1 MTARRVE
8 TQLRLLGPV
17 DVWRDERSVNVVG
30 PKQRTLLA
38 LLVLQANRIVP
49 HDRLLTAL
57 WGGAIPATGRRLLH
71 NHLWSVRRLLDDAN
85 ALVGTPTG
93 YSLRLLP
100 GGSDLDVF
108 LTETT
113 AGRSA
118 MIGGDPAKASDHFRT
133 ALALWRGPALDGT
146 QPEFQ
151 AAEGS
156 SLEELRIAAVFN
168 RIEADLI
175 LKRHAELI
183 GELRLLVAEHPLH
196 EGFRG
201 QLMRA
206 FHRIGRTAEALEEFR
221 IARQHFREELGLDPG
236 EELARIHRSILAGGP
251 TAETTSEE
259 PIPSSS
265 VSPSPAAPPAT
276 AVPRQLPADIARFT
290 GREESLR
297 RLDLLLSVDRN
308 GASAVVIT
316 AITGT
321 PGIGKTA
328 LATRWGHR
336 VADRFPDG
344 QLYVNLHGY
353 SQGEPVTGTQALHQ
367 LLRGLGVATDQIP
380 HETDERASMYRSL
393 LADKRMLV
401 VLDNAAKPE
410 QIRPLLPGSSLCKVV
425 ITSRDSLRGLTATHD
440 VDTLTL
446 DLLSPDEAKAL
457 LVAVLGKDRVRDE
470 TDAVLELAHLCGYL
484 PLALRLAAAHL
495 VGQPTLPIADFT
507 ARLLRE
513 NRLTALDIEED
524 PHIGVRAAFTM
535 SYRGLPEPARR
546 TFRLLG
552 VHPGPDIGV
561 DEVIALTGSSIG
573 AVNAA
578 LNTLIGAHLVQHGT
592 DGRFV
597 VHDLVSLFAREQG
610 EAEDAEATRHGAL
623 IRLFDWYLHTA
634 RAAMNQVHADHSEIK
649 LVSEPPSRGIPAFDD
664 YGSATTWLDIE
675 YPALISAVNYAA
687 SHGWPGYAWQIAY
700 ALDYF
705 FYLRDR
711 TDDWLTVLRTALS
724 AVREAGDQHGEGR
737 ILNALGAANMFAG
750 KIDECLE
757 YQRQALDLSR
767 TIGDRKGEGYALG
780 RIGYSLLWTGGFRQ
794 AMESCL
800 EAIGLFQRLDDEQ
813 GEVTAMFTL
822 GIAHLRLGRPL
833 EALRCLE
840 RCLAFDRK
848 TENQND
854 EAYTLAILGEVHE
867 ILNDLETAL
876 EFQKQS
882 ILLNRA
888 VGNRRFEANAMS
900 NIGRI
905 RRQQGQYTEAI
916 KQHRQAL
923 IQIREVGDQ
932 YAECDILMNLGTAL
946 LETGEKQAALENQHA
961 ALDIAITVKDRYRQG
976 LARDHLAHA
985 LHAIGST
992 EKATTQWKTAFDI
1005 LSPMGVPEAREI
1017 ARRMRETSAFAT
1029 WSPG

>member
-1 MTARRVE
+1 M
-8 TQLRLLGPV
+8 
-17 DVWRDERSVNVVG
+17 WRDERSVNVVG

-100 GGSDLDVF
+100 GDSDLDVF

-113 AGRSA
+113 MGRSA
-118 MIGGDPAKASDHFRT
+118 MTEEDPAKASDHFST

-156 SLEELRIAAVFN
+156 ALEELRIATVFN

-236 EELARIHRSILAGGP
+236 EELTRIHRSILAGEP
-251 TAETTSEE
+251 AFETTSAD
-259 PIPSSS
+259 PIPSSP
-265 VSPSPAAPPAT
+265 VSPSPAAPPT
-276 AVPRQLPADIARFT
+276 MAVPRQLPADIARFT

-297 RLDLLLSVDRN
+297 RLDLLLSADRN

-316 AITGT
+316 AITGI

-367 LLRGLGVATDQIP
+367 LLRGLGVAADQIP
-380 HETDERASMYRSL
+380 HEVDERTSMYRSL
-393 LADKRMLV
+393 LADRRMLV
-401 VLDNAAKPE
+401 VLDNAARPE

-457 LVAVLGKDRVRDE
+457 LIAVLGKERVRDQA
-470 TDAVLELAHLCGYL
+470 DAVLELAHLCGYL

-495 VGQPTLPIADFT
+495 VSQPTLPIADFA

-524 PHIGVRAAFTM
+524 PHIGVRAAFMM
-535 SYRGLPEPARR
+535 SYGSLPETARR
-546 TFRLLG
+546 IFRSLG
-552 VHPGPDIGV
+552 IHPGPDIGI

-597 VHDLVSLFAREQG
+597 VHDLVSLFARERG
-610 EAEDAEATRHGAL
+610 ESEDTETIRHGAL

-634 RAAMNQVHADHSEIK
+634 RAAMKQVHVDHSGIK
-649 LVSEPPSRGIPAFDD
+649 LVSEPPSHGIPAFGD
-664 YGSATTWLDIE
+664 YDSATSWLDIE
-675 YPALISAVNYAA
+675 YPALIAAVNYAA
-687 SHGWPGYAWQIAY
+687 SHGWPDYAWQIAY
-700 ALDYF
+700 TLDYF

-711 TDDWLTVLRTALS
+711 TDDWLTIHQTALS

-737 ILNALGAANMFAG
+737 ILNALGAANMFSG
-750 KIDECLE
+750 KINKCIE
-757 YQRQALDLSR
+757 YQRQALDISR
-767 TIGDRKGEGYALG
+767 TIGDRKDEGYALG
-780 RIGYSLLWTGGFRQ
+780 RIGYSLLWTGDFHQ
-794 AMESCL
+794 AIKNCL
-800 EAIGLFQRLDDEQ
+800 TATELFHQLDDEH
-813 GEVTAMFTL
+813 GEVTVLFTL
-822 GIAHLRLGRPL
+822 GIAYLRIGRSL
-833 EALRCLE
+833 DALQCLE
-840 RCLAFDRK
+840 KCLTFDRK
-848 TENQND
+848 TGSRND
-854 EAYTLAILGEVHE
+854 EAYTLTLLGDVHE
-867 ILNDLETAL
+867 SLGDLGTAL
-876 EFQKQS
+876 EFQQRS
-882 ILLNRA
+882 IQLNRE
-888 VGNRRFEANAMS
+888 VGNRRLEANAMS
-900 NIGRI
+900 SIGKI
-905 RRQQGQYTEAI
+905 FRQQGQHTEAI
-916 KQHRQAL
+916 EQHSQAL
-923 IQIREVGDQ
+923 IQIREVGDH
-932 YAECDILMNLGTAL
+932 YAECEILMDLGTAL
-946 LETGEKQAALENQHA
+946 LETGDKQAALESQHA

-976 LARDHLAHA
+976 LARNNLAHA
-985 LHAIGST
+985 LHALGRT
-992 EKATTQWKTAFDI
+992 EGATNQWRTAFDI
-1005 LSPMGVPEAREI
+1005 LSPMGVPEVREI
-1017 ARRMRETSAFAT
+1017 AQQTLGASALT
-1029 WSPG
+1029 TRLPE

>member
-1 MTARRVE
+1 M
-8 TQLRLLGPV
+8 
-17 DVWRDERSVNVVG
+17 
-30 PKQRTLLA
+30 LA

-100 GGSDLDVF
+100 GDSDLDVF
-108 LTETT
+108 LTETAT
-113 AGRSA
+113 GRSA
-118 MIGGDPAKASDHFRT
+118 MIEGDPAKASDHFGT

-156 SLEELRIAAVFN
+156 ALEELRIAAVFN

-206 FHRIGRTAEALEEFR
+206 FHQIGRTAEALEEFR
-221 IARQHFREELGLDPG
+221 IARQHFRDELGLDPG
-236 EELARIHRSILAGGP
+236 EELTRIHRSILAGGP
-251 TAETTSEE
+251 ASETTSTE
-259 PIPSSS
+259 PIPSSP
-265 VSPSPAAPPAT
+265 VSPSPAAPPT
-276 AVPRQLPADIARFT
+276 MAVPRQLPADIARFT

-297 RLDLLLSVDRN
+297 RLDLLLSTDRS
-308 GASAVVIT
+308 GASAIVIT

-353 SQGEPVTGTQALHQ
+353 SQGQPVTGTQALHQ
-367 LLRGLGVATDQIP
+367 FLRGLGVATDQIP
-380 HETDERASMYRSL
+380 HEIDERASMYRSL
-393 LADKRMLV
+393 LADRQMLV
-401 VLDNAAKPE
+401 VLDNAARPD

-446 DLLSPDEAKAL
+446 DLLPPDEAKAL
-457 LVAVLGKDRVRDE
+457 LIAVLGEDRIRDE
-470 TDAVLELAHLCGYL
+470 ADAVLELAHLCGYL

-507 ARLLRE
+507 AKLLRE

-535 SYRGLPEPARR
+535 SYGGLPEPARR

-552 VHPGPDIGV
+552 IHPGPDIGI
-561 DEVIALTGSSIG
+561 DEVIALTGSSSG

-578 LNTLIGAHLVQHGT
+578 LNTLLGAHLVQHGT
-592 DGRFV
+592 NGRFV
-597 VHDLVSLFAREQG
+597 VHDLVSLFARERG
-610 EAEDAEATRHGAL
+610 ESEDTEETRHSAL

-634 RAAMNQVHADHSEIK
+634 RAAMKLVHIDHSGIK
-649 LVSEPPSRGIPAFDD
+649 LVSEPPAHGIPAFGD
-664 YGSATTWLDIE
+664 YDSATAWLDTE
-675 YPALISAVNYAA
+675 YAALISAVDYAA
-687 SHGWPGYAWQIAY
+687 GHGWPGYAWQIAY
-700 ALDYF
+700 TLDYF

-711 TDDWLTVLRTALS
+711 TDDWLTIHQTALS
-724 AVREAGDQHGEGR
+724 AVREVGDQHGEGR
-737 ILNALGAANMFAG
+737 ILNALGAANMLSG
-750 KIDECLE
+750 KMDECLE

-767 TIGDRKGEGYALG
+767 TIKDLKGEGYALS

-800 EAIGLFQRLDDEQ
+800 EAIGLFQRLDDEH
-813 GEVTAMFTL
+813 GEVTATFTL
-822 GIAHLRLGRPL
+822 GIAHLRLGRSL
-833 EALRCLE
+833 DALHCLE

-848 TENQND
+848 TGNHND
-854 EAYTLAILGEVHE
+854 EAYTLAILGDVHE
-867 ILNDLETAL
+867 NLGDLTTAL
-876 EFQKQS
+876 EFEQRS
-882 ILLNRA
+882 IQLNKKL
-888 VGNRRFEANAMS
+888 GNHRFEAQSINS
-900 NIGRI
+900 IGKI
-905 RRQQGQYTEAI
+905 RRRQGRHTEALEH
-916 KQHRQAL
+916 HRDAL
-923 IQIREVGDQ
+923 SRIREVGEPH
-932 YAECDILMNLGTAL
+932 AECEILMDLGTTL
-946 LETGEKQAALENQHA
+946 LETGDGQAAAENQQAALDM
-961 ALDIAITVKDRYRQG
+961 ALTVKNSYLLG
-976 LARDHLAHA
+976 LAHNNLGHA
-985 LHAIGST
+985 LHALGRIDEAMS
-992 EKATTQWKTAFDI
+992 QWRTAFEI
-1005 LSPMGVPEAREI
+1005 LSPMGVPEAGEVAERTRDTT
-1017 ARRMRETSAFAT
+1017 ARAT
-1029 WSPG
+1029 